1 MERHKKAVIGP
12 ISRVPCPWCGTKNDF
27 REVNEQFPLEGG
39 CVVDC
44 DRCQQK
50 SIVVQVDR
58 SPRIVLKQK
67 HT

>member
-12 ISRVPCPWCGTKNDF
+12 ISRVPCPWCGAKNDF
-27 REVNEQFPLEGG
+27 REINEQFALEGG
-39 CVVDC
+39 CIVDC
-44 DRCQQK
+44 DNCQHK
-50 SIVVQVDR
+50 SIVVQVDK